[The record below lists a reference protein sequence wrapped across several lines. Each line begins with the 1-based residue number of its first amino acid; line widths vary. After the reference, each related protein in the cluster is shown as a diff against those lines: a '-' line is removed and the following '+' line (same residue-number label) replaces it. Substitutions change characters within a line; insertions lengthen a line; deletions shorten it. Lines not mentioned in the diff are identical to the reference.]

1 MKVLKVKPNEVPYAI
16 EIDDELETLQ
26 NEVGG
31 YIECVYPF
39 EDDVAIVC
47 NEEGK
52 ITGLPL
58 NRALRSDDGAVVD
71 VLCGDFLIVGLTEDG
86 FGSLSNEQI
95 KTYTK
100 LYTEDTGLSL
110 DELLD
115 IMCQF

>member
-1 MKVLKVKPNEVPYAI
+1 MKVLKVTPCQYPYVI

-26 NEVGG
+26 REVGG
-31 YIECVYPF
+31 YIEAIYPF
-39 EDDVAIVC
+39 ADDVAIVC

-71 VLCGDFLIVGLTEDG
+71 VLCGNFLIVGLTEDG
-86 FGSLSNEQI
+86 FGSLSDEQI

-110 DELLD
+110 GELLD
-115 IMCQF
+115 IMC